1 MNADVRSI
9 ANNFYLQSLLSKSC
23 FVATPFVTKGVVKTV
38 KDDDYCVAL
47 AACCASLRYLILLLL
62 KHEALKG

>member
-9 ANNFYLQSLLSKSC
+9 ANNLYLQSLLSKSC

-47 AACCASLRYLILLLL
+47 AAYCASMRYLILLLL
-62 KHEALKG
+62 KNKALKG